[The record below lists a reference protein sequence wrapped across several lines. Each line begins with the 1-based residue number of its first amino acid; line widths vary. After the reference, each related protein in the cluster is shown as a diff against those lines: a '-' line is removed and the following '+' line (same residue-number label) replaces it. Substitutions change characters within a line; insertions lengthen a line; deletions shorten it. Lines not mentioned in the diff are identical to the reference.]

1 MNAHAI
7 LDLVLLAVL
16 MVGLGCTIDFEQFK
30 QKFKQPLGISIGL
43 FSQFVA
49 MPAISFGL
57 AKWLLAD
64 KPLLQIA
71 LVLVGC
77 SPGGALSN
85 ILSWLVGA
93 DLPLS
98 IAMTTA
104 SSIAAVGMLPLNI
117 FLYLQLTRLGDEV
130 KISYVDTVTSV
141 GAVVLGTFAGVW
153 VRSRSI
159 AWAVRLGKVGALAGV
174 LLVLLSFVANSR
186 STTPTWGQA
195 GTTYA
200 ACLLAT
206 AAGLTIGLALALGV
220 GLPRP
225 SCVAVSIETSIQNKV
240 VALAIIGVTFRT
252 QAERDAASAVPLVY
266 AFFATALNVVWA
278 VAAWRLGFTSYDR
291 NLGVC
296 ELLRS
301 AKNSLE
307 ESVAEGEGKVD
318 ANGCSEQQVRP
329 GSKISE
335 AHVSECMNQ
344 STTEAKAVAQK
355 EIEMLERA

>member
-7 LDLVLLAVL
+7 LDLVLLGVL
-16 MVGLGCTIDFEQFK
+16 MIGLGCTIEFEQFK
-30 QKFKQPLGISIGL
+30 QKFKRPLGISIGL
-43 FSQFVA
+43 FSQFAA
-49 MPAISFGL
+49 MPAVAFGL
-57 AKWLLAD
+57 AKWLLAG
-64 KPLLQIA
+64 KPLLQVA

-98 IAMTTA
+98 IACTTA

-117 FLYLQLTRLGDEV
+117 FLYLQLTGLGAEV
-130 KISYVDTVTSV
+130 RISYADVIASVVTI
-141 GAVVLGTFAGVW
+141 VVGTFVGVW
-153 VRSRSI
+153 VRSRSMV
-159 AWAVRLGKVGALAGV
+159 WAARLGKVGAIAGL
-174 LLVLLSFVANSR
+174 LLVVLSFVANSR
-186 STTPTWGQA
+186 STTPTWGQE

-206 AAGLTIGLALALGV
+206 VSGLAIGLALSLAG
-220 GLPRP
+220 GLPKP

-329 GSKISE
+329 GSKVSE

-355 EIEMLERA
+355 QIEMLERA